1 MSLPLWL
8 PALLLV
14 TQGDART
21 TQDEDDRPLAIGQ
34 LLGAQGAV
42 RVRAG
47 LWFANLSPGPMT
59 VAFDRTKIDSD
70 LESIGR
76 GTGVLRDLGLSLTI
90 GDYDFALGIISDEL
104 LAPATDGLGNDLA
117 ATIIQQLVGQIR
129 TRALRE
135 LFGTE
140 VWATVRYGDF
150 DGPLDATNIGQR
162 DGQVYFGGKDARWDT
177 PYLSIETGAREAGF
191 MDGDLFFRFTH
202 FSMPGPLDIPLEDSD
217 ALLSLQTATVW
228 AGGVGLSWEGTADF
242 GWFEL
247 DGRFAGIPFT
257 GFSAVSFGE
266 WGTLYGLLLEANAR
280 VAMAIE
286 IEIAGAIALRP
297 YAAFEASLVS
307 PVVLTLTVDDLYAPS
322 VAMPDWFVWGPQV
335 GLEVRL

>member
-1 MSLPLWL
+1 MTFPLWL

-14 TQGDART
+14 AQGDARPT
-21 TQDEDDRPLAIGQ
+21 PDEGEQPLALGQ

-42 RVRAG
+42 KVRAG

-59 VAFDRTKIDSD
+59 VAFDNIEVDSK
-70 LESIGR
+70 LEAIGR

-104 LAPATDGLGNDLA
+104 LAPATDAIGNDVA

-150 DGPLDATNIGQR
+150 DGPLDASTIAQR
-162 DGQVYFGGKDARWDT
+162 DGQVYFAGKDARWDT

-191 MDGDLFFRFTH
+191 LDGDLFFRFTH
-202 FSMPGPLDIPLEDSD
+202 FSMPSPLAIPLEASN

-228 AGGVGLSWEGTADF
+228 AGGVGLSWEDTADF
-242 GWFEL
+242 GWFEV

-280 VAMAIE
+280 VAVAIE
-286 IEIAGAIALRP
+286 IEIGGAIALRP

-307 PVVLTLTVDDLYAPS
+307 PVVLTLSVDDLYAPN
-322 VAMPDWFVWGPQV
+322 VAMPDWVVWGPQV

>member
-1 MSLPLWL
+1 MGVPLWI

-14 TQGDART
+14 AQGDVRPE
-21 TQDEDDRPLAIGQ
+21 QDEDDRPLAIGS

-59 VAFDRTKIDSD
+59 VSFDNTKIDSD
-70 LESIGR
+70 LSSIGR

-129 TRALRE
+129 SRALKA

-140 VWATVRYGDF
+140 VWATVRYGNF
-150 DGPLDATNIGQR
+150 DGPLDASAIAQR
-162 DGQVYFGGKDARWDT
+162 DGQVYYGGKDARWDT
-177 PYLSIETGAREAGF
+177 PYISIETGAREAGF
-191 MDGDLFFRFTH
+191 FDGDLFFRFTH
-202 FSMPGPLDIPLEDSD
+202 FSMPSPLDILLESSS
-217 ALLSLQTATVW
+217 ALLTLQTATVW

-247 DGRFAGIPFT
+247 DGRFAAIPFT
-257 GFSAVSFGE
+257 GISAVSFGD

-280 VAMAIE
+280 VAVAIE
-286 IEIAGAIALRP
+286 IEIGGAIVLRP
-297 YAAFEASLVS
+297 YGAFEASVVS
-307 PVVLTLTVDDLYAPS
+307 PVVLNLVLDDLHSPS
-322 VAMPDWFVWGPQV
+322 VAMPDWVVWGPQV